1 MARAVSGRRHGGHG
15 ADDQFVAIGGDE
27 HGDLE
32 EIRGAFGSD
41 DQPSVWILAEI
52 FDDES
57 CSIA

>member
-1 MARAVSGRRHGGHG
+1 MAGAVSGRRHGGHG

-41 DQPSVWILAEI
+41 VQPSVWILAEI
-52 FDDES
+52 LDDE
-57 CSIA
+57 